1 MKESRGHRFI
11 GRTGEQGILR
21 GAARSAARGLPRV
34 VLVSGPAGM
43 GKTTLVE
50 QFAERAAEEFTL
62 LRAWDLPPRTDLPFY
77 TVTGLLADAD
87 ERGAEEHRSGTGP
100 GARAPGGSV
109 LALGGA
115 VVGLLGSLQEKAP
128 VLLWLDDAHRIDPE
142 SLQAIGFAL
151 LRQQAERV
159 LTVVCTQQAARTVRD
174 MGLADL
180 VPESDRIALS
190 GFGLAETQE
199 FVEDR
204 TARSHS
210 RGKLR
215 GLAVWSDGN
224 PLFLEAALGAF
235 GGELPDDPAAFGVPA
250 SLSKAVSAWSRS
262 FPPAGRAILD
272 MLAVLN
278 TPAALPFLGQLLGS
292 DAVGADAEVLVQQR
306 AARWR
311 PGAYPALDL
320 VHAGQRDALYAAIP
334 LPERNRMHRRAAELL
349 APPARWRHRVAAAET
364 YDADLAGELR
374 EAGLR
379 ETRAGHPGPAAEYLL
394 ASRAVDPD
402 SERRLSALLDAVRL
416 QVTAGR
422 LRSALRQEEVV
433 LRSAPGPQR
442 DEALGL
448 LALAQGR
455 DSRARRYLRDARTAF
470 DERGDLAAAACAAA
484 ELGVAE
490 GALALGEDAFAT
502 SAYALRHA
510 PDEAVRGLAEANLAY
525 AHALLG
531 GPARGLAHL
540 GRLPALPADVPAT
553 HTEALIYRG
562 LFRGLSGDLSGGV
575 DDLTGAAR
583 RHSLGLSRISSVW
596 PLTHSLWCHFMLG
609 TWQEARRNLTLALD
623 VAHTTGRPADFFSL
637 ACFSALLDA
646 FSGRFDEA
654 RSALREAGAQVSAA
668 DFAGS
673 GFHLAATEAGVEFAA
688 GDHEAVVALLS
699 PVLALGVNEG
709 RSRLYAVRYAPMLGV
724 AYARTGDTARARE
737 TLRGMGVWEGHGALL
752 PVAVRWVR
760 GAVAVAEGDL
770 RAAANAYR
778 AGLAVPRDGG
788 DPVMHRAAMELDL
801 GAVLLE
807 SGDAEGARG
816 HLGSAEEVFARL
828 GAEPARQRCRSLL
841 DSLGAPPVRPGP
853 GADLWEGLSDR
864 ERDIAELVARGW
876 TNREIAVQLYLSAK
890 TVEYHLGHIYARNH
904 IRGRRE
910 LRDRMQSRPE

>member
-50 QFAERAAEEFTL
+50 RFAERAAEEFTL

-100 GARAPGGSV
+100 GAPAPGGSV

-180 VPESDRIALS
+180 VPEPDRIALR

-250 SLSKAVSAWSRS
+250 SLSEAVSAWSRS

-540 GRLPALPADVPAT
+540 DRLPALPADVPAT

-688 GDHEAVVALLS
+688 GDHKAVVALLS

-737 TLRGMGVWEGHGALL
+737 TLRGMEVWEGHGALL

-788 DPVMHRAAMELDL
+788 DPVVHRAAMELDL

-816 HLGSAEEVFARL
+816 HLGSAEGVFARL